1 MYTQAA
7 AGDDDDDAH
16 DPEVCFEAAP
26 FDPAALDVLIGGVCL
41 RIWRASFTLTM
52 RR

>member
-1 MYTQAA
+1 MCTQAA

-16 DPEVCFEAAP
+16 DPEVCFEAVL
-26 FDPAALDVLIGGVCL
+26 FDPAPLDVITGGVCL
-41 RIWRASFTLTM
+41 RIWLALFTLPM